1 MELRSICLE
10 LCVQIWKTS
19 FFCVNLPNMLRL
31 RHINNTLIVLLFAL
45 CHFGVALVSRL
56 MHYYDDI
63 PLTILTIL
71 MIIVVAMTNNTRVD
85 IMAILTMVAT
95 LLGFIIGSWLRE
107 PMELLMNNDILAP
120 AVSTFIVTAILGIS
134 TDVITIRVKRLQ
146 SSDKNLSVS
155 PYHIIVVGI
164 SILILRMGY
173 VAMDRAGIFTE
184 NMLLDNILSVVDNSW
199 ALLLLLAGN
208 IILTMQIS
216 RQQKSKTQNRHTAT
230 LVVVISSLVIPLLT
244 TLIVFFDLPYFN
256 NLYITLQ
263 DFVRVL
269 SASLLIDLIVITVCY
284 LVHMSILSHQRLREE
299 REQKHRSEY
308 QYERLKQQ
316 INPHFLFNSLGILDY
331 LVQEQETERASAFI
345 HKLAGIYRYM
355 LSNDQKPL
363 VKLSEELDFTNK
375 YIDLLKERFT
385 DGMNFIVDIPAQLLE
400 IDVVPCALQLLVE
413 NATKH
418 NIVSVE
424 LPLTIE
430 IFTDNEWIIV
440 KNNLQLRTHGQPST
454 HLGLENIHRQYL
466 DITGRG
472 IVVEKSSTEFIVKLP
487 II

>member
-1 MELRSICLE
+1 MA
-10 LCVQIWKTS
+10 
-19 FFCVNLPNMLRL
+19 RL
-31 RHINNTLIVLLFAL
+31 RHINNTAIVLLFAL
-45 CHFGVALVSRL
+45 CHFGVAIVSRML
-56 MHYYDDI
+56 DYYDDI

-71 MIIVVAMTNNTRVD
+71 MVIVVAMTNNTRVD

-95 LLGFIIGSWLRE
+95 LLGFVFGSWLRE
-107 PMELLMNNDILAP
+107 PMEALLHSETLAP
-120 AVSTFIVTAILGIS
+120 AVSTFVVTTILGIG
-134 TDVITIRVKRLQ
+134 TDIITIRVKRLQ
-146 SSDKNLSVS
+146 NQDKNFSVS
-155 PYHIIVVGI
+155 PHHIIAVGF
-164 SILILRMGY
+164 SILFLRMGY

-184 NMLLDNILSVVDNSW
+184 NMLLDNILKVIDNSW

-208 IILTMQIS
+208 IILTIHIS
-216 RQQKSKTQNRHTAT
+216 RQQKIKHKNSHTAT
-230 LVVVISSLVIPLLT
+230 LVVVISSLIIPLLT
-244 TLIVFFDLPYFN
+244 TLVVYFDVPYFN
-256 NLYITLQ
+256 ASQTTIEE
-263 DFVRVL
+263 FVTVL
-269 SASLLIDLIVITVCY
+269 SASLLIDLIVITICY
-284 LVHMSILSHQRLREE
+284 LVHMSILSHQRLQQE

-363 VKLSEELDFTNK
+363 VKLSEELDFTHK

-385 DGMNFIVDIPAQLLE
+385 EGMLYKIDISDSALDK
-400 IDVVPCALQLLVE
+400 DVVPCALQLLVE

-418 NIVSVE
+418 NIVSAE
-424 LPLTIE
+424 SPLVIE
-430 IFTDNEWIIV
+430 ITTESGWIVV

-466 DITGRG
+466 DITGHG

-487 II
+487 IK

>member
-19 FFCVNLPNMLRL
+19 FFCVNLQNMLRL

-316 INPHFLFNSLGILDY
+316 KIG
-331 LVQEQETERASAFI
+331 RA
-345 HKLAGIYRYM
+345 H
-355 LSNDQKPL
+355 
-363 VKLSEELDFTNK
+363 V
-375 YIDLLKERFT
+375 
-385 DGMNFIVDIPAQLLE
+385 
-400 IDVVPCALQLLVE
+400 
-413 NATKH
+413 
-418 NIVSVE
+418 
-424 LPLTIE
+424 
-430 IFTDNEWIIV
+430 
-440 KNNLQLRTHGQPST
+440 
-454 HLGLENIHRQYL
+454 
-466 DITGRG
+466 
-472 IVVEKSSTEFIVKLP
+472 
-487 II
+487 